1 MFASLPNLLQNLFL
15 NHDECLVFVDFGCH
29 LLLFALSLLVFFDF
43 DLFRKSQIDC
53 GLPSV
58 GNVGRLKAKFKVPLL
73 RYDRKN
79 VLFSFLFDATDDV
92 ASFQRNDID
101 DVFEVG
107 VSESNDRQIRKML

>member
-1 MFASLPNLLQNLFL
+1 M
-15 NHDECLVFVDFGCH
+15 
-29 LLLFALSLLVFFDF
+29 LLFALSLLVFFDF

-58 GNVGRLKAKFKVPLL
+58 SNVGRLKAKFKVPLL

-79 VLFSFLFDATDDV
+79 VLFSFLFNATDDV
-92 ASFQRNDID
+92 ATFQRNNID

-107 VSESNDRQIRKML
+107 VSESNDRQIRKIL